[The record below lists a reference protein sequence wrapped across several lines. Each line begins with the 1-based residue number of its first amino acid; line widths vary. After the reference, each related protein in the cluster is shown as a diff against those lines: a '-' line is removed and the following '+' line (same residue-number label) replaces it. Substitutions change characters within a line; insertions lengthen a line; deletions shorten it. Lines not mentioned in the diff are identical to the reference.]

1 MANLFPLIIVA
12 AVAGFLLILK
22 TNSALVLLALCAGSV
37 LVEFASK
44 NMAYVNGQI
53 KGSLL
58 PNKFTVTGTGLELII
73 LLVPP
78 IVTAILLKK
87 SQGVGRWP
95 IQIFPAVATGILG
108 LYLVVPLLSSKLQDS
123 VTSNHYWRLVE
134 QNQIPLIFACII
146 IGLVLII
153 MDSRIPQKSRS
164 HKN

>member
-1 MANLFPLIIVA
+1 MANLLLLIIIA
-12 AVAGFLLILK
+12 AIAGLLLFLR

-44 NMAYVNGQI
+44 NMAYVNGQLQ
-53 KGSLL
+53 GSLL
-58 PNKFTVTGTGLELII
+58 PNKFTVTGTGLEITI

-78 IVTAILLKK
+78 LVTAILLRN
-87 SQGVGRWP
+87 SQGLGKWP

-108 LYLVVPLLSSKLQDS
+108 LYLVVPLLSSSLQNS
-123 VTSNHYWRLVE
+123 VTSNHYWKLVE

-146 IGLVLII
+146 VGLALII
-153 MDSRIPQKSRS
+153 MESRIPHKSKN